1 MKDGALGA
9 VAVMGPDLTATV
21 PPSTGPGDA
30 QRNARYVYLI
40 ARLKNRQMTME
51 EATELFT
58 LMQGM
63 LRQSEAA
70 RAAMMRLPPPPSA
83 TPSARARPA
92 VPPSSINADDFL
104 LLGVLAM
111 GAGAGLLAALTKR
124 MQELAPPA
132 NPAGKGS
139 SGSGASSR

>member
-9 VAVMGPDLTATV
+9 VAVMGPDLTATA
-21 PPSTGPGDA
+21 PPSTGPGEA

-40 ARLKNRQMTME
+40 ARLRNRQMTME

-83 TPSARARPA
+83 VPSAKAQPPA
-92 VPPSSINADDFL
+92 VPAVRSADDFL

-111 GAGAGLLAALTKR
+111 GAGAGLIAALTKR
-124 MQELAPPA
+124 MQDLAAPA
-132 NPAGKGS
+132 TPEDKGR
-139 SGSGASSR
+139 SGPGASSR